1 MNMSSSK
8 FRYHLPLL
16 LIAVLV
22 LPCSACLHSEQQGKA
37 DQVSAAANAT
47 EQTLEYLDVGFG
59 TVYAWSAT
67 GPARPVRISGR
78 LHRCDGSE
86 QWLPAT
92 QPAQAG
98 ELVLY
103 RYVLACCPGHSV
115 PAVIG
120 LSVLPEGTAAL
131 EQDAWVELSGSLRL
145 SEQPGG
151 MPQLEIDHL
160 ERIAAPEN
168 ALEQL
173 NPPSKMGA
181 PCAGSRPDIP
191 YPPR

>member
-1 MNMSSSK
+1 M
-8 FRYHLPLL
+8 P
-16 LIAVLV
+16 AG
-22 LPCSACLHSEQQGKA
+22 QQV
-37 DQVSAAANAT
+37 DY
-47 EQTLEYLDVGFG
+47 LEVGFT
-59 TVYAWSAT
+59 TVYSWSAV
-67 GPARPVRISGR
+67 GPVRPVRITGR

-86 QWLPAT
+86 QWLSET

-103 RYVLACCPGHSV
+103 RYVMACCPGHSV

-120 LSVLPEGTAAL
+120 LSGLPEDSAGL

-151 MPQLEIDHL
+151 IPQLEIDQL
-160 ERIAAPEN
+160 ERIEAPDS

-181 PCAGSRPDIP
+181 PCAGSRPDVP